1 MIIGSKLYRT
11 LQCADSM
18 AWAKQ
23 NMATAPDGAVFLA
36 DKLTQAKGRGDRVW
50 KIYDGQLNVTILLKP
65 KILHGLSSEDLPIR
79 INQLNM
85 AVSLGIYDAICH
97 PELDSGSKFCSVS
110 EKFKEGNGCCVGIKW
125 PNDFVIQ
132 NGANPTDVY
141 KKAGG
146 VLFQLVWEGGIPVG
160 IVCGFA
166 INVNNIFDKSDELF
180 DIATSLAF
188 VSGSNV
194 EMRPLYKNLLIS
206 INNYY
211 KKWLT
216 GNFDEIYKLWRKAQ
230 LYLGKSIKIHQKDGV
245 IITGTMMQVLPNG
258 DMLLIESSGQ
268 DRSGNSGTDKSG
280 TDKSGKQK
288 IVSFYMVEQVALN

>member
-1 MIIGSKLYRT
+1 MIVGSKLYRT

-18 AWAKQ
+18 TWAKQ

-65 KILHGLSSEDLPIR
+65 KTLHSFSSEDLPIR

-85 AVSLGIYDAICH
+85 AVSLGIYDAIK
-97 PELDSGSKFCSVS
+97 DFG
-110 EKFKEGNGCCVGIKW
+110 VGIKW
-125 PNDFVIQ
+125 PNDFVAQ
-132 NGANPTDVY
+132 N
-141 KKAGG
+141 KKIGG
-146 VLFQLVWEGGIPVG
+146 VLFHLVWQDGIPVG

-180 DIATSLAF
+180 DIATSLA
-188 VSGSNV
+188 SISDSKV

-211 KKWLT
+211 KKWLA

-230 LYLGKSIKIHQKDGV
+230 LYMGKPIKIHQKDGA

-258 DMLLIESSGQ
+258 DMLMIDSSC
-268 DRSGNSGTDKSG
+268 

-288 IVSFYMVEQVALN
+288 IVSFYMVEQVVSI

>member
-1 MIIGSKLYRT
+1 MIVGSKLYRM

-18 AWAKQ
+18 DWAKQ

-36 DKLTQAKGRGDRVW
+36 DKLTQAKGRDGRVW

-65 KILHGLSSEDLPIR
+65 KILHSFSSEDLQIR

-85 AVSLGIYDAICH
+85 AVSLGIYDAIK
-97 PELDSGSKFCSVS
+97 DFGI
-110 EKFKEGNGCCVGIKW
+110 GIKW
-125 PNDFVIQ
+125 PNDFVSQ
-132 NGANPTDVY
+132 N
-141 KKAGG
+141 KKVGG
-146 VLFQLVWEGGIPVG
+146 VLFHLVWEGGVPAG

-166 INVNNIFDKSDELF
+166 INVNNMFEQSDELF

-188 VSGSNV
+188 IAENKV

-211 KKWLT
+211 KKWLA

-230 LYLGKSIKIHQKDGV
+230 IFLGKPIKIHQKDGT
-245 IITGTMMQVLPNG
+245 IIAGTMGQVLPNG
-258 DMLLIESSGQ
+258 DMFLI
-268 DRSGNSGTDKSG
+268 DKSD

-288 IVSFYMVEQVALN
+288 IVSFYMVEQVISG

>member
-18 AWAKQ
+18 AWAKEH
-23 NMATAPDGAVFLA
+23 MALAPDGAVFLA
-36 DKLTQAKGRGDRVW
+36 DKLTHAKGRGDRIW

-65 KILHGLSSEDLPIR
+65 KILHSFSSDDLPIR

-97 PELDSGSKFCSVS
+97 SEASSGSKFCSPS
-110 EKFKEGNGCCVGIKW
+110 EKFKECNGYCVGIKW
-125 PNDFVIQ
+125 PNDFVVQ
-132 NGANPTDVY
+132 DLGAVNNNGLIANESAVN
-141 KKAGG
+141 KKVGG
-146 VLFQLVWEGGIPVG
+146 VLFHLVWEGDIPVG

-180 DIATSLAF
+180 DIATSLA
-188 VSGSNV
+188 SISDSKV

-211 KKWLT
+211 KKWLA

-230 LYLGKSIKIHQKDGV
+230 LFMGKSIKIHQKDGA
-245 IITGTMMQVLPNG
+245 IATGTMMQVLPNG
-258 DMLLIESSGQ
+258 DMLLIESSG
-268 DRSGNSGTDKSG
+268 
-280 TDKSGKQK
+280 KQK
-288 IVSFYMVEQVALN
+288 IVSFYMVEQIALN

>member
-23 NMATAPDGAVFLA
+23 NMATAPDGSVFLA
-36 DKLTQAKGRGDRVW
+36 DKLTHAKGRNGRVW
-50 KIYDGQLNVTILLKP
+50 KVSDGQLNITILLKP
-65 KILHGLSSEDLPIR
+65 KTLHSLSSEDLPIR

-85 AVSLGIYDAICH
+85 AVSLGIYDAIK
-97 PELDSGSKFCSVS
+97 DFG
-110 EKFKEGNGCCVGIKW
+110 VGIKW

-132 NGANPTDVY
+132 SEAIANSGEPVITDVLIPDKQA
-141 KKAGG
+141 KKKVGG
-146 VLFQLVWEGGIPVG
+146 VLFQLVWEDGVPVG

-180 DIATSLAF
+180 DIATSLA
-188 VSGSNV
+188 VISGSNV

-216 GNFDEIYKLWRKAQ
+216 GNFDEIYKFWRKAQ
-230 LYLGKSIKIHQKDGV
+230 LFMGNSIKIH
-245 IITGTMMQVLPNG
+245 
-258 DMLLIESSGQ
+258 
-268 DRSGNSGTDKSG
+268 
-280 TDKSGKQK
+280 
-288 IVSFYMVEQVALN
+288 

>member
-23 NMATAPDGAVFLA
+23 NMAAAPDGAVFLA
-36 DKLTQAKGRGDRVW
+36 DKLTHAKGRNGRVW
-50 KIYDGQLNVTILLKP
+50 KVIEGQLNITILLKP
-65 KILHGLSSEDLPIR
+65 KTLHSFSSEDLPIR

-85 AVSLGIYDAICH
+85 AVSLGIYDAIK
-97 PELDSGSKFCSVS
+97 DFGI
-110 EKFKEGNGCCVGIKW
+110 GIKW
-125 PNDFVIQ
+125 PNDFVVQSEAMTNSGELTIPDGKQ
-132 NGANPTDVY
+132 VN
-141 KKAGG
+141 KKVGG
-146 VLFQLVWEGGIPVG
+146 VLFHLVWEGGVPVG

-166 INVNNIFDKSDELF
+166 INVNNIFDTSDELF
-180 DIATSLAF
+180 DIATSLVF
-188 VSGSNV
+188 VSGSKV

-230 LYLGKSIKIHQKDGV
+230 LFMGKSIKIHQKDGV
-245 IITGTMMQVLPNG
+245 IITGIMMQVLPNG
-258 DMLLIESSGQ
+258 DLLLIES
-268 DRSGNSGTDKSG
+268 SG

-288 IVSFYMVEQVALN
+288 IVSFYMVEQVVLN

>member
-65 KILHGLSSEDLPIR
+65 KILHGFASDDLPIR

-85 AVSLGIYDAICH
+85 AVSLGIYDAIK
-97 PELDSGSKFCSVS
+97 DFG
-110 EKFKEGNGCCVGIKW
+110 VGIKW

-132 NGANPTDVY
+132 SEAKVYSGEPINPDALSSDKRAN
-141 KKAGG
+141 KKVGG
-146 VLFQLVWEGGIPVG
+146 VLFHLVWEDGVPVG

-166 INVNNIFDKSDELF
+166 INVNNIFDESDELF

-206 INNYY
+206 MNNYY

-230 LYLGKSIKIHQKDGV
+230 LYLGKTIKIHQKDGV
-245 IITGTMMQVLPNG
+245 ITTGTMMQVLPNG

-280 TDKSGKQK
+280 KQK
-288 IVSFYMVEQVALN
+288 IVSFYMVEQISLS